1 MKFNR
6 IMELNPTLKVLTIGL
21 GVLMLFHGVH
31 KIMGG
36 IEFIAPLL
44 NGYGVPFAEYVAYG
58 VYLGEIV
65 APLMLISGYYIRIA
79 GAVIVFNM
87 LVAIFLV
94 HQTELFTL
102 TEHGSLS
109 IELPLLY
116 LIVALAIVLS
126 NEPNK

>member
-6 IMELNPTLKVLTIGL
+6 TMELNPTLRVLTIGL
-21 GVLMLFHGVH
+21 GVFMLFYGIDKVINGVD
-31 KIMGG
+31 
-36 IEFIAPLL
+36 FIIPLL
-44 NGYGVPFAEYVAYG
+44 NKQNIPFAEYVVYG

-79 GAVIVFNM
+79 GAVIIVNM
-87 LVAIFLV
+87 LIAIFLA
-94 HQTELFTL
+94 HQKELFTL
-102 TEHGSLS
+102 TESGSLS

-116 LIVALAIVLS
+116 IIMALAIVLS

>member
-6 IMELNPTLKVLTIGL
+6 IMELNPMLKVLTIGL
-21 GVLMLFHGVH
+21 GVLMLFNGVD
-31 KIMGG
+31 KLMGG
-36 IEFIAPLL
+36 IDFIVPLL
-44 NGYGVPFAEYVAYG
+44 DKQGVPFAEYVAYG

-65 APLMLISGYYIRIA
+65 APLMLLSGYYIRIA
-79 GAVIVFNM
+79 GAVIIVDM
-87 LVAIFLV
+87 LFALFLV
-94 HQTELFTL
+94 HQKEIFTL

-116 LIVALAIVLS
+116 IIIALAIVLS

>member
-6 IMELNPTLKVLTIGL
+6 IKELNPTLRVLTIGL
-21 GVLMLFHGVH
+21 GVLLLFNGID
-31 KIMGG
+31 KIING
-36 IEFIAPLL
+36 IDFIIPLL
-44 NGYGVPFAEYVAYG
+44 NENSVPFAEYVAYG
-58 VYLGEIV
+58 VYLGEVV

-94 HQTELFTL
+94 QKAEIFTL

-116 LIVALAIVLS
+116 LIGALAIVLS

>member
-6 IMELNPTLKVLTIGL
+6 TMELSPTLRVLTIGL
-21 GVLMLFHGVH
+21 GVLMLFYGVD
-31 KIMGG
+31 KAING
-36 IEFIAPLL
+36 IDFIIPLL
-44 NGYGVPFAEYVAYG
+44 DKQNIPFPEYVAYG

-79 GAVIVFNM
+79 GAVIIVNM
-87 LVAIFLV
+87 LVAIYLV
-94 HQTELFTL
+94 QQTELFTI
-102 TEHGSLS
+102 TESGSLT

-116 LIVALAIVLS
+116 IIMALAIVLS